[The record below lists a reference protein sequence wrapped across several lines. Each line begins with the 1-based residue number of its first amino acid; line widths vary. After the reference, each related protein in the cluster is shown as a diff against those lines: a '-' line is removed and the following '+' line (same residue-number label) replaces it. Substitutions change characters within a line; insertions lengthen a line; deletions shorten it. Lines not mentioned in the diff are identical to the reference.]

1 MTTLLKWLLLVPVA
15 LVVIMLAVANR
26 APVTIVVDP
35 FPPPSENLT
44 FAAPLFLVVLV
55 SVIVG
60 VLIGGAGAWLR
71 QGSNRRAA
79 RQAQAEANRPAIA
92 RWRDAGAVSRPALG
106 FRSHGGR
113 RPWLAGQKRT
123 LLKFRAARR

>member
-1 MTTLLKWLLLVPVA
+1 MTALFKWFLLVPVA

-26 APVTIVVDP
+26 TPVTVVVDP
-35 FPPPSENLT
+35 FPPASESLT

-71 QGSNRRAA
+71 QGRNRRAA
-79 RQAQAEANRPAIA
+79 RLAQAEANRQRIEAERLRSQVNAFAALPTT
-92 RWRDAGAVSRPALG
+92 GANK
-106 FRSHGGR
+106 
-113 RPWLAGQKRT
+113 LA
-123 LLKFRAARR
+123 